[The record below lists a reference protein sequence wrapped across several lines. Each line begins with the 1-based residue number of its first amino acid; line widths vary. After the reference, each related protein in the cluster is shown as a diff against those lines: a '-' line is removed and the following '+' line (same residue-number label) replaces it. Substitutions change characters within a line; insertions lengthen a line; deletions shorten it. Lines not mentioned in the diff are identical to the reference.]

1 MNSKRI
7 EWVAGNGAAI
17 GVEVYRAL
25 DEALVSATVNGRRE
39 AASQVTLLVPP
50 ISKDGQ
56 TLVARIGKVAL
67 TEERL
72 AAIRAAQAALQAE
85 IDTCPETVARKLARQ
100 LARQRLALT
109 DALAALRGEAHEA
122 HVRRVERMAANG
134 FTRDQGRDFAAE
146 IDAAERELAAFDAAH
161 LEVAASAAAEKA
173 GAVARFL
180 AAD

>member
-100 LARQRLALT
+100 RLALT